1 MKISLLKNFIINFI
15 TILLFFSRVELSD
28 ASLMCAGFKL
38 LSSKT
43 SARCIIIDGGS
54 TRKID
59 CQLDKKSPYNGDIL
73 ASLEFLSC
81 NRIDTTKRNV
91 KVNNVISYYTEPNYI
106 SIHVMALDKGKKVIY
121 LCPKEHN
128 KKVGLSA
135 IRTNALKTRVNL
147 FHVFETSANYNG
159 KLYGRPKSLLCC
171 NIFRFWLK
179 ILRALQLHCQQ
190 FSISKPPNISSQ
202 HLYHCEKFRVKLVF
216 RAKLI

>member
-59 CQLDKKSPYNGDIL
+59 CQLDKKSPCKLADSLSTNDNGDIL

-128 KKVGLSA
+128 KKVGL
-135 IRTNALKTRVNL
+135 V
-147 FHVFETSANYNG
+147 E
-159 KLYGRPKSLLCC
+159 CD
-171 NIFRFWLK
+171 
-179 ILRALQLHCQQ
+179 
-190 FSISKPPNISSQ
+190 PNKCI
-202 HLYHCEKFRVKLVF
+202 KD
-216 RAKLI
+216 